1 MVKELAGKRIVI
13 GASRK
18 TEEMSVLI
26 EKQGGIPIIRSLQ
39 GTMLLADKKAEL
51 QLEKL
56 MDEGID
62 WGVFTT
68 GIGIETLLDIADK
81 IGVKGNFLT
90 LIQQSRIASRGY
102 KTLTTLKKFGV
113 TPEAADHDGTT
124 RSLIKALE
132 GYDLKGKR
140 VMVQL
145 HGESAP
151 SLIKFLEDKGAVVT
165 TILPYLHI
173 PPLTETV
180 AELCKELQRN
190 QVDAICFTT
199 ATQVRSLFDFARENG
214 YFQDILTCF
223 NTSVIAAAVGKVT
236 AEALRE
242 EGVERIIVPELE
254 RMGAM
259 TYELGRYFREL

>member
-1 MVKELAGKRIVI
+1 MAQELTGKRIVI

-18 TEEMSVLI
+18 TEEMSSLI

-39 GTMLLADKKAEL
+39 GTVYLAEKKVEL

-62 WGVFTT
+62 WGIFTT
-68 GIGIETLLDIADK
+68 GIGIETLLDIAGK
-81 IGVKGNFLT
+81 LGVKGNFLA
-90 LIQQSRIASRGY
+90 LIQSSRIASRGY
-102 KTLTTLKKFGV
+102 KTLSTLKKLGV
-113 TPEAADHDGTT
+113 TPEAVDNDGTT
-124 RSLIKALE
+124 ISLIKELE
-132 GYDLKGKR
+132 GFDLKGKR

-151 SLIKFLEDKGAVVT
+151 SLIKFLEDKGALVT
-165 TILPYLHI
+165 TILPYEHI
-173 PPLTETV
+173 PPQAEVV
-180 AELCKELQRN
+180 AELCKEWKRN

-199 ATQVRSLFDFARENG
+199 ATQVRSLFDFVRENG
-214 YFQDILTCF
+214 YLQDILTGF

-236 AEALRE
+236 AEALKE
-242 EGVERIIVPELE
+242 EGVERVIVPELE

-259 TYELGRYFREL
+259 VVELGRYFRGL